1 MKNIKKYIAA
11 IIAVAAAGFAFWS
24 ILAYDA
30 GALTGGGAAI
40 RVIAAILVE
49 LVAFKEAEIG

>member
-30 GALTGGGAAI
+30 GALTGGSLAI
-40 RVIAAILVE
+40 RVIAAFAVE
-49 LVAFKEAEIG
+49 WFALKAADIK